1 MCPSATGWWHLIPLL
16 GRWPAHSVESVT
28 DLMTLIRRGAER
40 FPDNPLL
47 ICDDQEQTYA
57 QCYQRACRLAQALA
71 GLGLEPGDRVATLAD
86 NSPEALELIFGIA
99 LGGFVRASLYTHNTP
114 ETNAELLVAIG
125 ASALIVQHRHL
136 ASIAPHLDRAPGLS
150 TVLVCDGA
158 AGNLGTAMVYGD
170 VLSAAS
176 AQDPHLEIPP
186 DRPQTIRFSAGTT
199 GRPKA
204 VFHDVAG
211 WTAVGTE
218 TARILP
224 TFGPEDRYLA
234 AGPLS
239 HASLM
244 PMPAFAATGGSI
256 ALMRSFDA
264 GTYLTL
270 IERLRCTFSFGVPT
284 MIHAAATHPAVTAT
298 DLSSLRCIAYGG
310 SPITPETMRLARN
323 AFGDVLLQIYGQSEG
338 APLSY
343 LSPADHLA
351 EGGRWLGSAGKPVPG
366 SQLLIVGA
374 DGRELPRGE
383 VGEIASRTPTAF
395 AGVWGDADASKSR
408 FLPDGAVLTRDM
420 GYLDDDGYLFLTGR
434 KEDLIISG
442 GFNIWPTEL
451 ELVLAAHPAVAEA
464 AVVGIPHDRWGE
476 TPLALIV
483 PAAGGPPITE
493 SGLVEWTR
501 EKLGP
506 VKKLGAVRFG
516 TQLPR
521 SPMGKVLR
529 NQIRDQH
536 TEDPNGT
543 WLSESTTSTRTGM
556 ATR

>member
-1 MCPSATGWWHLIPLL
+1 
-16 GRWPAHSVESVT
+16 
-28 DLMTLIRRGAER
+28 MTLIRRGAER

-47 ICDDQEQTYA
+47 ICDDRVQTYA
-57 QCYQRACRLAQALA
+57 ECYQRACGLAEALA
-71 GLGLEPGDRVATLAD
+71 GFGLEPGDRVAMLAD

-114 ETNAELLVAIG
+114 ETNAELLAAIG
-125 ASALIVQHRHL
+125 ASAFIVQHRHF
-136 ASIAPHLDRAPGLS
+136 AGIAPHLDRVPGMS

-158 AGNLGTAMVYGD
+158 AGNLGTALDYDD
-170 VLSAAS
+170 VLSATS
-176 AQDPHLEIPP
+176 AQDPHLAIPS
-186 DRPQTIRFSAGTT
+186 DQPQTIRFSAGTT

-244 PMPAFAATGGSI
+244 PMPAFVGTGGSI
-256 ALMRSFDA
+256 ALMRSFDP
-264 GTYLTL
+264 GRYLAH
-270 IERLRCTFSFGVPT
+270 IAELRCSFSFGVPT
-284 MIHAAATHPAVTAT
+284 MIHAAATHPAVPTT
-298 DLSSLRCIAYGG
+298 DLSSLRCVAYGG
-310 SPITPETMRLARN
+310 SPITAETMRLARS

-338 APLSY
+338 APLTF
-343 LSPADHLA
+343 LSPEDHLA

-366 SQLLIVGA
+366 SQLLIVDA

-383 VGEIASRTPTAF
+383 VGEIASRTPSAF
-395 AGVWGDADASKSR
+395 AGVWGDAEATKAR

-420 GYLDDDGYLFLTGR
+420 GYLDDHGYLFLTGR

-451 ELVLAAHPAVAEA
+451 ELVLEGHPAVAEA

-483 PAAGGPPITE
+483 PVAGGPAVTE
-493 SGLVEWTR
+493 PELVEWTR

-516 TQLPR
+516 AQLPR

-536 TEDPNGT
+536 TEDPSGT
-543 WLSESTTSTRTGM
+543 WFSNTAPTDSTRTGM
-556 ATR
+556 TTR

>member
-1 MCPSATGWWHLIPLL
+1 M
-16 GRWPAHSVESVT
+16 
-28 DLMTLIRRGAER
+28 DLATLIRRGAER
-40 FPDNPLL
+40 FPGNPLL
-47 ICDDQEQTYA
+47 LCDQQTQTYA
-57 QCYQRACRLAQALA
+57 DCYQRACRLAQALA

-99 LGGFVRASLYTHNTP
+99 LGGYVRASLYTHNTP
-114 ETNAELLVAIG
+114 AINAELLTAIG
-125 ASALIVQHRHL
+125 ASALIVQHEHH
-136 ASIAPHLDRAPGLS
+136 ATIAPHLARVPGLS
-150 TVLVCDGA
+150 HVLVCDGP
-158 AGNLGTAMVYGD
+158 AGGTALDYAD
-170 VLSAAS
+170 VLGAAA
-176 AQDPHLEIPP
+176 AQDPHLDIAS

-218 TARILP
+218 TARALP
-224 TFGPEDRYLA
+224 TFTPEDRYLA

-244 PMPAFAATGGSI
+244 PVPAFVSTGGSI
-256 ALMRSFDA
+256 VLMRSFDA
-264 GTYLTL
+264 GAYLANVAD
-270 IERLRCTFSFGVPT
+270 LRCTFSFGVPT
-284 MIHAAATHPAVTAT
+284 MIHAAATHPAVATT
-298 DLSSLRCIAYGG
+298 DLSTLRCIAYGG
-310 SPITPETMRLARN
+310 SPITPETMRLARE

-338 APLSY
+338 APLTV
-343 LSPADHLA
+343 LGPADHIA
-351 EGGRWLGSAGKPVPG
+351 EGGKWLRSAGRPVPG
-366 SQLLIVGA
+366 SQLLIVDE

-383 VGEIASRTPTAF
+383 VGEIASQTPTAF
-395 AGVWGDADASKSR
+395 AGVWGDYEATKAR
-408 FLPDGAVLTRDM
+408 FLPNGAVLTRDM

-442 GFNIWPTEL
+442 GFNIWPSEL
-451 ELVLAAHPAVAEA
+451 EMALAAHPAVAEA

-483 PAAGGPPITE
+483 PAAGAAPVTGQE
-493 SGLVEWTR
+493 LVDWTR

-506 VKKLGAVRFG
+506 VKKLGAVMFG
-516 TQLPR
+516 EQLPR

-529 NQIRDQH
+529 SRIRDQH
-536 TEDPNGT
+536 NENPSGT
-543 WLSESTTSTRTGM
+543 WFSTSTKSTRTGM